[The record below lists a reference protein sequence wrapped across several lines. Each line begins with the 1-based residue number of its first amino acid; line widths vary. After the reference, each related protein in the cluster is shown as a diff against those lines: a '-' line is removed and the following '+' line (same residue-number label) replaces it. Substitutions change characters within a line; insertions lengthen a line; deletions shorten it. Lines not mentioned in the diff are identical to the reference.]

1 MRVLDC
7 DAPEITRKACM
18 QRIQGMEAFLADY
31 TDEEPEVL
39 EYKVNIRDEQKA
51 HLVCRHPSSGQKV
64 SYRIHTTPEGIVTK
78 VEREK
83 KTKSKVVWEELKI

>member
-1 MRVLDC
+1 
-7 DAPEITRKACM
+7 M
-18 QRIQGMEAFLADY
+18 QRIQGMEANSTKIRNLEAFLADY

-39 EYKVNIRDEQKA
+39 EYKVNIRDEQKV
-51 HLVCRHPSSGQKV
+51 HLVCRHPLSDQN

-78 VEREK
+78 VERKK

>member
-1 MRVLDC
+1 
-7 DAPEITRKACM
+7 M
-18 QRIQGMEAFLADY
+18 QRIQGMEANSTKIRNLEAFLADY

-39 EYKVNIRDEQKA
+39 EYKVNIRDEQKV
-51 HLVCRHPSSGQKV
+51 HLVCRHPSSDQKV